1 MTTLTLL
8 FDLDGTLVNTDALH
22 LNAYNTLLAR
32 WNRSIDIDYY
42 KRHVMGFPDEMIFDK
57 LFPGMPATEYMEL
70 ASQKEQLF
78 RAQLG
83 DRLTPTAGTQRI
95 FDFAD
100 RFDIRI
106 AVVTNAP
113 RSNATMMLN
122 ALGLATRFDT
132 LVVGSELTH
141 GKPHPLP
148 YTTALERLG
157 RNATHAFAF
166 EDSTAGVRSAS
177 SAGIF
182 TFGMLT
188 ALSEDR
194 LREAGAHNVIRDF
207 EDQRLWDRLTHQLNA
222 QHDVASR

>member
-1 MTTLTLL
+1 MTALSLL
-8 FDLDGTLVNTDALH
+8 FDLDGTLVDTDALH

-32 WNRSIDIDYY
+32 WDRSIDLDYY
-42 KRHVMGFPDEMIFDK
+42 KRHVMGFPDEIIFGR
-57 LFPGMPATEYMEL
+57 LFPGMPATEYTEL
-70 ASQKEQLF
+70 ASQKERVF

-95 FDFAD
+95 LDFAD
-100 RFDIRI
+100 RFGIRI

-122 ALGLATRFDT
+122 ALGLAARFDT
-132 LVVGSELTH
+132 LVIGSELAH

-148 YTTALERLG
+148 YTTALERLNG
-157 RNATHAFAF
+157 NANHAFAF
-166 EDSTAGVRSAS
+166 EDSAAGVRSAS

-182 TFGMLT
+182 TFGISS

-194 LREAGAHNVIRDF
+194 LREAGAQEVIRDF
-207 EDQRLWDRLTHQLNA
+207 DDQRLWDRLTHQVNA
-222 QHDVASR
+222 QRDVASR